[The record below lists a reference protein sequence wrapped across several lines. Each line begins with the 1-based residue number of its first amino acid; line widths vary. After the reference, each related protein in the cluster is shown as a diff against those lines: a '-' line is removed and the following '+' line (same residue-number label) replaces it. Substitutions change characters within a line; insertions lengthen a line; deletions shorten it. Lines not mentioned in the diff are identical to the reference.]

1 METKQKRGG
10 KFVGKRVLV
19 VDDDQVILS
28 SFAHS
33 LSKHGY
39 DVETAETGH
48 EAIEKCKSG
57 SYDLTLLDIRLPDMD
72 GTQLLEQLQEIEPK
86 MITIM
91 VTGYA
96 SLDSALRSLI
106 LQANAYVL
114 KPVDPD
120 ELLKVVRATLN
131 ERQIE

>member
-1 METKQKRGG
+1 MG
-10 KFVGKRVLV
+10 KLTILV
-19 VDDDQVILS
+19 VDDDREILTGFMHILS
-28 SFAHS
+28 E
-33 LSKHGY
+33 HGY

-48 EAIEKCKSG
+48 EAIEKCNG
-57 SYDLTLLDIRLPDMD
+57 GPHDLALLDIKLPDMD
-72 GTQLLEQLQEIEPK
+72 GTQLLEQLQEIDPK
-86 MITIM
+86 MRTIM

-96 SLDSALRSLI
+96 SLDGALRSLI

-131 ERQIE
+131 E